1 MKNKNKFNYLQQFEK
16 RKLKVNKSQ
25 CENTLRFKINNKIK
39 LLTRYIS

>member
-16 RKLKVNKSQ
+16 RKVNKSQ